1 MPDVA
6 HILAQLNS
14 SWWVQ
19 QPSLGGATYLSTVIV
34 FNTEAITGCTYL
46 SSAPI
51 SILNPTGASTTAA
64 EGELSTF
71 TNNLMLEAANRLYDL
86 HATAITGHQEPAYV
100 YSPQA

>member
-51 SILNPTGASTTAA
+51 SILNPTRTSTTAA
-64 EGELSTF
+64 EGDIATF
-71 TNNLMLEAANRLYDL
+71 TNNLMQEAAQRLYDM
-86 HATAITGHQEPAYV
+86 HATAITGHQEPEYV
-100 YSPQA
+100 YNAQA